1 MTKNINYY
9 VEGRVFEWVMGL
21 SMAAVGLEIII
32 WPDTIDASA
41 FRELD
46 LVIGKSTLT
55 FLLLLIGWSRCS
67 ALMLNGQW
75 MMGVKLGP
83 YIRAACS
90 VSSAIIWMQFA
101 IALTELSASHGAP
114 SPGIPFWTS
123 FTAGELYAAYTTLK
137 NG

>member
-1 MTKNINYY
+1 VTKNINYY

-21 SMAAVGLEIII
+21 SMAIVGLEIIV
-32 WPDTIDASA
+32 WPNAIDASA
-41 FRELD
+41 FRELN
-46 LVIGKSTLT
+46 LVISERILT

-67 ALMLNGQW
+67 ALMLNGQRL
-75 MMGVKLGP
+75 MGVKLGP

-90 VSSAIIWMQFA
+90 IASAMIWMQFA
-101 IALTELSASHGAP
+101 IALAELSIFQGQP
-114 SPGIPFWTS
+114 SPGIPFWTL